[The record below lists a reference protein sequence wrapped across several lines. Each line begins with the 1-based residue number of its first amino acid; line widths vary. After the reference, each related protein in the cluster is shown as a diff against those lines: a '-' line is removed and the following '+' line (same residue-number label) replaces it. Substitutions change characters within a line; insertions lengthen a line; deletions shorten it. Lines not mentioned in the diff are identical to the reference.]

1 MARSTAGASLASHRR
16 RRIWLAAL
24 VVLSLVALLTT
35 LAPAVRAS
43 RTAPAEAL
51 RYQ

>member
-1 MARSTAGASLASHRR
+1 MD
-16 RRIWLAAL
+16 IPWLTLGLSFA
-24 VVLSLVALLTT
+24 VVYGVALLTT

-43 RTAPAEAL
+43 RTVPAEAL